1 MLYIS
6 LRQYEYVIAVAEAG
20 SLTRAAEHLN
30 VSQPSLSVAI
40 TRVEERLGALLFVRR
55 KGSAIGITPY
65 GHRVI
70 EKARDL
76 LERADRI
83 EQGPD
88 QARPFVVGCF
98 QDIAPWYL
106 VTAVERLQ
114 SRFPMM
120 TFQPREVCFS
130 ELASSLTQG
139 LADVVISYAIC
150 FTFKFDR

>member
-20 SLTRAAEHLN
+20 SLTRAAERLN

-88 QARPFVVGCF
+88 QARPFVVG
-98 QDIAPWYL
+98 
-106 VTAVERLQ
+106 
-114 SRFPMM
+114 
-120 TFQPREVCFS
+120 
-130 ELASSLTQG
+130 
-139 LADVVISYAIC
+139 
-150 FTFKFDR
+150 